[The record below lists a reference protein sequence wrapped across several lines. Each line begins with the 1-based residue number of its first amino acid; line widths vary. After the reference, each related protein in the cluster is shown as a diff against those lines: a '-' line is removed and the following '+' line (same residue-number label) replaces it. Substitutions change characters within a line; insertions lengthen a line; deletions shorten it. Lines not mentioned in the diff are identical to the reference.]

1 VPYGR
6 GEPTT
11 GTSMAA
17 GHAPPDPRPTALVVK
32 DIVDGTQTLV
42 RQEIALAQAEL
53 MEGLAAKGQ
62 AVGLSAAA
70 GVLALFV
77 VGFLGMAGGAA
88 LSLVLPAWAAW
99 LIVAGAFLLVLVIFL
114 LVARSRMRAA
124 PLVPQQSITRVKED
138 LSWAKTLTRR

>member
-1 VPYGR
+1 
-6 GEPTT
+6 
-11 GTSMAA
+11 MAA
-17 GHAPPDPRPTALVVK
+17 GHAPPDQRSTAFVVK

-53 MEGLAAKGQ
+53 MEGLSAKAQ
-62 AVGLSAAA
+62 AVGLGAAA

-99 LIVAGAFLLVLVIFL
+99 LIVAGVFLVFLVIFL

-124 PLVPQQSITRVKED
+124 PLVPQQSITSVKED
-138 LSWAKTLTRR
+138 LSWVKTLTRR

>member
-1 VPYGR
+1 
-6 GEPTT
+6 
-11 GTSMAA
+11 MAA
-17 GHAPPDPRPTALVVK
+17 GHAPPDPRSTALVVK

-99 LIVAGAFLLVLVIFL
+99 LIVAGVFLLFLVIFL

-124 PLVPQQSITRVKED
+124 PLVPQQAITRAKED

>member
-1 VPYGR
+1 MV
-6 GEPTT
+6 EVNPTT
-11 GTSMAA
+11 GTFMAV
-17 GHAPPDPRPTALVVK
+17 GHAPPDPRSTALVVK

-62 AVGLSAAA
+62 AVGLGAAA

-99 LIVAGAFLLVLVIFL
+99 LIVAGVFLLFLVIFL

-124 PLVPQQSITRVKED
+124 PLVPQQAITRAKED